1 MPIRHQ
7 SLHTQAGSQWQE
19 RFTLD
24 IEGIYTGYWRGYIG
38 IFEGLH
44 RKIAQYWRGVCG
56 IFEEVLGEVAY

>member
-1 MPIRHQ
+1 M
-7 SLHTQAGSQWQE
+7 
-19 RFTLD
+19 D